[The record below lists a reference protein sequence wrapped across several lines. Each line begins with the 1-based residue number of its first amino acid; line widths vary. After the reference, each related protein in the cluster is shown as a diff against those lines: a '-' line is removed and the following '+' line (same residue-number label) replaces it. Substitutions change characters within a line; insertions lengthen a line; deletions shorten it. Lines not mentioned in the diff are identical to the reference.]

1 MNDSAGAA
9 GPATRI
15 MRRIF
20 SGTPAMRGCTIV
32 ARNYLAQAE
41 ILARSFKEHHP
52 DCPFAILIIDDW
64 QSGGTREDGVELLNL
79 NDIGLDP
86 GDAYRM
92 AVIYNVTELSTA
104 VKPWLLRRFLNDE
117 TQSVIY
123 FDPDIEIFSPL
134 YDLAEL
140 AREHSIVLTPH
151 VTEPIPRDEYR
162 LNETDI
168 LGSGIYNLGFIGVGP
183 GSESFLDW
191 WATRLRR
198 ESVIDPTRMRFTDQ
212 RWIDFVPGL
221 YRHFIVRDPGFNV
234 AYWNLH
240 SRKLEWGNNRYTVNG
255 KPLRF
260 FHYSGYNPDQPH
272 LLSKHQGDKPRVLL
286 SEHPGVA
293 RITKE
298 YRKKLKSA
306 NFQEMTRQPYGFE
319 SLSNGLKLDDHIRKL
334 YRDALARFEKGEGTE
349 PPSPFAAEG
358 EEAFVNWLNE
368 PMRAEPPLVTRF
380 MMAIYAVRGDLV
392 AAFPDPLGANAEAFH
407 DWFIRYGQYEA
418 RVHEALVP
426 GNVVAPPVVAPPVV
440 SRTSDE
446 DVGAK
451 AESPRVN
458 VCGYFRAELGVGE
471 AARLVLAGLE
481 AAHVPYNTVTN
492 DATYNRQTHPFEEQQ
507 VAGTQSDFNII
518 CVNADQTPVFGQKMG
533 PQFYSGRH
541 TAGVWFWEVEE
552 FPSSFQPAFD
562 YVDEVWV
569 ATEFMRETL
578 LKVSPKPVFKFH
590 LPIVEPVIDETLPK
604 AQVGLPNDFV
614 FLFSFDFFSVLQRK
628 NPFGVITAFKRAFK
642 DGEGPKLVIKTI
654 NGDKRLFDLEKV
666 KVAAMDRQDII
677 VSDGYV
683 SALEKNTMMA
693 KCDCYVSLHRSEG
706 FGLTMAEA
714 MALGRPVIA
723 TAYSGNLE
731 FMTPDN
737 SYLCS
742 YDYREIG
749 GDAAPYSP
757 TSRWAQPNLDEAA
770 DLMRSVYKDY
780 EAALARGRRAAED
793 IRTLHSPMVAGAAI
807 AERIAA
813 IRARRA
819 RFGNVPSTEMIEQRL
834 EALEQTP
841 RAVLRLSEEAK
852 VRLARAEEIAS
863 GFKRTLEEAEI
874 LRGRLNALQ
883 KGQEKQQTGLRDI
896 QRGVEAR
903 LVGLEGVAKSLETG
917 LQDIQ
922 RGVEARLDG
931 LENATQHL
939 KSSEERL
946 GKTAESAT
954 EALGQIQLELKAQAE
969 RLTRNELIQV
979 NVQQGLEK
987 RLGVVERHTEAAN
1000 EQLPALD
1007 ASLKT
1012 ASERLAR
1019 ISSHIDAVPYMA
1031 DPALLQTDLPD
1042 GSQTIGYRDGGADI
1056 AGESLYVSFEN
1067 IFRGSEK
1074 LIRQRQRYYL
1084 DALRVHTP
1092 VVDIGSGRGE
1102 MLDLLRDSGTTAIG
1116 VEPDSGMAERARAK
1130 GHNVVQATA
1139 EDYLSAQ
1146 EPNSIGAI
1154 FCAQVIEHLAYP
1166 ELLRFLQLTYTTLK
1180 PGGTLILETVNPH
1193 SHRAL
1198 KTFWVDLTHNKPIFP
1213 EVLVALCRQFG
1224 YAEAVVQFPCGEG
1237 DFENDRVTQ
1246 GEYAVLATKAH
1257 SASLPAKTSSPPARK
1272 SETARKKRKPAE
1284 QPVASSDGA

>member
-1 MNDSAGAA
+1 
-9 GPATRI
+9 

-64 QSGGTREDGVELLNL
+64 QAGGTREDGVELLNL

-104 VKPWLLRRFLNDE
+104 VKPWLLRRFLNDQ

-151 VTEPIPRDEYR
+151 VTEPIPRDDYR

-183 GSESFLDW
+183 GSEGFLDW

-240 SRKLEWGNNRYTVNG
+240 SRNLQWENNRYTVNG

-260 FHYSGYNPDQPH
+260 FHYSGYNPNQPH

-298 YRKKLKSA
+298 YRKKLKGA
-306 NFQEMTRQPYGFE
+306 GFQEMTRQPYGFE

-334 YRDALARFEKGEGTE
+334 YRDTLARFEKGEGPE
-349 PPSPFAAEG
+349 PPSPFAPEG
-358 EEAFVNWLNE
+358 EQVFVNWLNE
-368 PMRAEPPLVTRF
+368 PMRPAPPLVTRF
-380 MMAIYAVRGDLV
+380 MMTIYAARNDLV
-392 AAFPDPLGANAEAFH
+392 VAFPDPLGTNAEAFH

-426 GNVVAPPVVAPPVV
+426 ANVAAPSVALRPSGDDA
-440 SRTSDE
+440 
-446 DVGAK
+446 GAK
-451 AESPRVN
+451 PESPRVN

-492 DATYNRQTHPFEEQQ
+492 DATYNRQTHPFEDQQ
-507 VAGTQSDFNII
+507 VTGTESDFNII

-533 PQFYSGRH
+533 PQFYTGRH

-569 ATEFMRETL
+569 ATEFMREAL

-590 LPIVEPVIDETLPK
+590 LPIVEPVIDETLSK
-604 AQVGLPNDFV
+604 RQVGLPDDFV

-642 DGEGPKLVIKTI
+642 NGEGAKLVIKTI

-666 KVAAMDRQDII
+666 KVAAMGREDII

-683 SALEKNTMMA
+683 SSLEKNTMMA
-693 KCDCYVSLHRSEG
+693 RCDCYVSLHRSEG

-723 TAYSGNLE
+723 TGYSGNLE

-742 YDYREIG
+742 YEYCQIG

-757 TSRWAQPNLDEAA
+757 TAGWAQPNLDEAA
-770 DLMRSVYKDY
+770 VLMRAVYQDY

-813 IRARRA
+813 IRTRRA
-819 RFGNVPSTEMIEQRL
+819 RFGNVPSTEIIEQRL

-852 VRLARAEEIAS
+852 VRLTRAEEVALDL
-863 GFKRTLEEAEI
+863 KRTLESAKEDAEI
-874 LRGRLNALQ
+874 TSARLTALEQ
-883 KGQEKQQTGLRDI
+883 DQEKLQSGLQAI

-903 LVGLEGVAKSLETG
+903 FDGLETAAKSLETG
-917 LQDIQ
+917 LQAIQ
-922 RGVEARLDG
+922 RGVETRLDG
-931 LENATQHL
+931 LEAAAKSLERATQQL
-939 KSSEERL
+939 KSGEERL
-946 GKTAESAT
+946 GKTAESAA
-954 EALGQIQLELKAQAE
+954 EAVKQIQLELRAHAE
-969 RLTRNELIQV
+969 RLARTEVTQV
-979 NVQQGLEK
+979 NVQEGLEK
-987 RLGVVERHTEAAN
+987 RLAVVERHIELAN
-1000 EQLPALD
+1000 ERLPALD

-1012 ASERLAR
+1012 TSERLAR

-1056 AGESLYVSFEN
+1056 ARDNLYVSFEN

-1084 DALRVHTP
+1084 DALRAHTP

-1154 FCAQVIEHLAYP
+1154 FCAQVIEHFAYA
-1166 ELLRFLQLTYTTLK
+1166 ELLRFLQLTYATLK

-1213 EVLVALCRQFG
+1213 EVLVALCRQFA
-1224 YAEAVVQFPCGEG
+1224 YAEAVVQFPCGVG

-1246 GEYAVLATKAH
+1246 GEYAVIATKTH
-1257 SASLPAKTSSPPARK
+1257 SASRPATASSPSARK
-1272 SETARKKRKPAE
+1272 SATIRKKRKAAE
-1284 QPVASSDGA
+1284 QPIASSDGV